1 MPWDDEHALRQ
12 VALAE
17 ELLSG
22 LDALPDNA
30 AAARAAETV
39 EALVGLYGECLA
51 RIADRLAEGSASTPE
66 LTPGSGSGCG
76 DALRALADDPLVGH
90 LLLVHD
96 LHPDPVE
103 VRVRDALGALDG
115 EAELLELTATGARV
129 RIRGGCGSGAT
140 EQAVREVL
148 AARAPELEDA
158 HVAVETAPPAAEET
172 LIPVDALF
180 RSPAPVPSGAAS
192 CTTAGAPGRTGAP
205 TATRTPVGTA
215 AGQEA
220 G

>member
-12 VALAE
+12 AALAE

-22 LDALPDNA
+22 LDALPDTA

-39 EALVGLYGECLA
+39 GTLVGLYGECLA
-51 RIADRLAEGSASTPE
+51 RITGRLAEPSPAGCPE
-66 LTPGSGSGCG
+66 T
-76 DALRALADDPLVGH
+76 LRALADDPLVGH

-103 VRVRDALGALDG
+103 VRVRGALAGLPG
-115 EAELLELTATGARV
+115 EPELLDLTAEGARV
-129 RIRGGCGSGAT
+129 RVRGGCGSGAA
-140 EQAVREVL
+140 EQTVRGVL
-148 AARAPELEDA
+148 AARAPELDDLDIT
-158 HVAVETAPPAAEET
+158 VVVEAPAADRET

-180 RSPAPVPSGAAS
+180 RTRPA
-192 CTTAGAPGRTGAP
+192 
-205 TATRTPVGTA
+205 RTP